1 MSFDDLRTGAV
12 ISYSYLWERQ
22 ADDGETE
29 GRKERP
35 SVVGVRMP
43 KPSGDVL
50 VLFAITTKRPAPERW
65 AVEVPE
71 AEKRRVGLDV
81 SLRQW
86 IMLDEANQDVVG
98 RSYYLTA
105 GTPLGYFSAKFFGPI
120 VQEVIRRWREI
131 HRISRR

>member
-1 MSFDDLRTGAV
+1 MSFDEIRTGAV

-22 ADDGETE
+22 ADGGETE

-35 SVVGVRMP
+35 TVVGLRMP
-43 KPSGDVL
+43 RSAGDAL
-50 VLFAITTKRPAPERW
+50 ILFAITTKPPTSERW
-65 AVEVPE
+65 AIEVPDV
-71 AEKRRVGLDV
+71 EKRRVGLDV

-105 GTPLGYFSAKFFGPI
+105 DTPQGYFSPSFFGPV
-120 VQEVIRRWREI
+120 VQQVITRWREI
-131 HRISRR
+131 RRISRQ